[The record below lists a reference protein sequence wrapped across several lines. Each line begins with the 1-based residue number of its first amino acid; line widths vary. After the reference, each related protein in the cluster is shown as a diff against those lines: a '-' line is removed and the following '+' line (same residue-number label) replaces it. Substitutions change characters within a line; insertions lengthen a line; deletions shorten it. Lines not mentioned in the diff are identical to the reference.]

1 MIFRRTL
8 LLIAAVG
15 SGALAI
21 DTAIRYATPMYAIFG
36 ASLYVAAAVLLAVAG
51 AILARDPARGRR
63 LAVGGAIILVS
74 WVVAI
79 GYGGFELATRLV
91 AVLGI
96 AAAVSS
102 LVGARRR
109 WAAVGV
115 GALLVAS
122 VPLVYVLFVHP
133 PLGLIAIYAVA
144 AIGVSAAALS
154 LLPASASRWPVTRPR
169 PSLAPGREVGRQ
181 HPPRLRP
188 AAPGLGRV

>member
-1 MIFRRTL
+1 LIFRRSL

-36 ASLYVAAAVLLAVAG
+36 ASLYVAAAVLLAAAG

-63 LAVGGAIILVS
+63 LAVGGAIILAS

-91 AVLGI
+91 AVLGV
-96 AAAVSS
+96 AAAVAS

-109 WAAVGV
+109 WAALGV

-154 LLPASASRWPVTRPR
+154 LLPASASRWPLPALGAIA
-169 PSLAPGREVGRQ
+169 LAAWLVGA
-181 HPPRLRP
+181 L
-188 AAPGLGRV
+188 ALLLAFGLPLTSS

>member
-1 MIFRRTL
+1 MIFRRSL

-36 ASLYVAAAVLLAVAG
+36 ASLYVAAAVLLAAAG

-63 LAVGGAIILVS
+63 LAVGGAIILAS

-91 AVLGI
+91 AVLGV
-96 AAAVSS
+96 AAAVAS

-109 WAAVGV
+109 WAALGV

-154 LLPASASRWPVTRPR
+154 LLPASASRWPLPALGAIA
-169 PSLAPGREVGRQ
+169 LAAWLVGA
-181 HPPRLRP
+181 L
-188 AAPGLGRV
+188 ALLLAFGLPLTSS

>member
-1 MIFRRTL
+1 LIFRRTL

-21 DTAIRYATPMYAIFG
+21 DTAIRYATPMYAILG

-154 LLPASASRWPVTRPR
+154 LLPASASRWPLPALGAIA
-169 PSLAPGREVGRQ
+169 LAAWLVGA
-181 HPPRLRP
+181 L
-188 AAPGLGRV
+188 ALLLAFGLPLTSS

>member
-36 ASLYVAAAVLLAVAG
+36 ASLYVAAAVLLAAAG

-63 LAVGGAIILVS
+63 LAVGGAIILAS

-91 AVLGI
+91 AVLGV
-96 AAAVSS
+96 AAAVAS

-109 WAAVGV
+109 WAALGV

-154 LLPASASRWPVTRPR
+154 LLPASASRWPLPALGAIA
-169 PSLAPGREVGRQ
+169 LAAWLVGA
-181 HPPRLRP
+181 L
-188 AAPGLGRV
+188 ALLLAFGLPLTSS

>member
-21 DTAIRYATPMYAIFG
+21 DTTIRYATPMYAILG
-36 ASLYVAAAVLLAVAG
+36 ASLYVVAAVLLAAAG

-63 LAVGGAIILVS
+63 LAVGGAIILAS

-109 WAAVGV
+109 WAALGV

-154 LLPASASRWPVTRPR
+154 LLPASASRWPLPALGAIA
-169 PSLAPGREVGRQ
+169 LAAWLVGA
-181 HPPRLRP
+181 L
-188 AAPGLGRV
+188 ALLLAFGLPLTSS

>member
-1 MIFRRTL
+1 
-8 LLIAAVG
+8 
-15 SGALAI
+15 
-21 DTAIRYATPMYAIFG
+21 MYAIFG

-154 LLPASASRWPVTRPR
+154 LLPASASRWPLPALGAIAWPRGSSAPPRPR
-169 PSLAPGREVGRQ
+169 PPFG
-181 HPPRLRP
+181 LRP
-188 AAPGLGRV
+188 SPRESAGGHPFALPQMATQTRPDAKLSP

>member
-1 MIFRRTL
+1 MGVQRL
-8 LLIAAVG
+8 LLVGAAIG
-15 SGALAI
+15 SGALAVE
-21 DTAIRYATPMYAIFG
+21 TAIRYAAPVYAIFG
-36 ASLYVAAAVLLAVAG
+36 ASLYLVAAVSLAAAA

-63 LAVGGAIILVS
+63 LAVGGAIILAS

-96 AAAVSS
+96 VAAVAS

-109 WAAVGV
+109 WAALGA
-115 GALLVAS
+115 GALLVAG

-154 LLPASASRWPVTRPR
+154 LLPASASRWPLPALGAIA
-169 PSLAPGREVGRQ
+169 LAAWLVGA
-181 HPPRLRP
+181 L
-188 AAPGLGRV
+188 ALLLAFGLPLTSS

>member
-21 DTAIRYATPMYAIFG
+21 DTAIRYATPMYAILG

-154 LLPASASRWPVTRPR
+154 LLPASASRWPLPALGAIA
-169 PSLAPGREVGRQ
+169 LAAWLVGA
-181 HPPRLRP
+181 L
-188 AAPGLGRV
+188 ALLLAFGLPLTSS